1 MNKQSGNQTN
11 FIEKEE
17 DVSLLMV
24 CHTNE
29 ETQQKMWYLDIGC
42 SNHMC
47 GEKKAFFDLDESF
60 HSSVEFGDNSTIS
73 VMEKER

>member
-1 MNKQSGNQTN
+1 MS
-11 FIEKEE
+11 FF
-17 DVSLLMV
+17 MV
-24 CHTNE
+24 CHVNE
-29 ETQQKMWYLDIGC
+29 ETQQNMWYLNTSC

-47 GEKKAFFDLDESF
+47 GEKKAFSDLDESF